1 MYIKDSETDFRK
13 KIIENDRYEWEN
25 RSTKDTPELEI
36 FIRDIWLS
44 WYVNGV
50 NKELDSLGDLISYL
64 KEVTKGYMVTT
75 VGVSSGG
82 YVAAIVAAKLGAV
95 RCFDFSGQFSMLH
108 HFNHVTNNPFLEN
121 YYAKHPDGGYLEAW
135 KLIKDANTQIY
146 YFLPTRSVQDI
157 EQAEFAKKCDNVK
170 CIRFSSKRHGSP
182 VLSISLPEL
191 LSWDNNRLDE
201 LFDESQRHE
210 LDTVAFSMRVSG
222 TLKTL
227 VFLGKKAVRI
237 GKKKITQFDAK
248 AR

>member
-1 MYIKDSETDFRK
+1 MDFRK
-13 KIIENDRYEWEN
+13 KIIENDRYEWVN
-25 RSTKDTPELEI
+25 RSVKGTPGFEI
-36 FIRDIWLS
+36 FVRDIWLS

-50 NKELDSLGDLISYL
+50 NKELASLDDLISYL
-64 KEVTKGYMVTT
+64 KEITKGYIVTT

-82 YVAAIVAAKLGAV
+82 YAAAIVAAKLGAA
-95 RCFDFSGQFSMLH
+95 RCFDFSGQFSLLH
-108 HFNHVTNNPFLEN
+108 HFNHVTNNPFLKN

-135 KLIKDANTQIY
+135 QLIKNSDARIY
-146 YFLPTRSVQDI
+146 YFLPTGSAQDI

-210 LDTVAFSMRVSG
+210 LDTVVFSMKVSG
-222 TLKTL
+222 ILKTF
-227 VFLGKKAVRI
+227 VFLGKKAFRI
-237 GKKKITQFDAK
+237 GKHKFTHCSMKM
-248 AR
+248 R